1 MENQKDDQQKAKSAF
16 IEQSEKNPA
25 KGLNDW
31 NERLDEN
38 LEPKKHGDTN
48 ADERAKDFSDQVGSG
63 DQSDQADDQHLSNN
77 KQ

>member
-1 MENQKDDQQKAKSAF
+1 MENQKQDQEKSKSAF
-16 IEQSEKNPA
+16 IEEVQHNPT

-38 LEPKKHGDTN
+38 LEPKKHGDTD

-63 DQSDQADDQHLSNN
+63 DQSDQASD
-77 KQ
+77 